1 MCVTGLGTVISTITI
16 VIEKMY
22 FGNPVSHSPEK
33 YDTKEKVRN
42 NKIPFVMCLTEEPE
56 SNTNFSESCD
66 VFRVHE
72 QANLILS
79 PSLSWRRK
87 GGREKLLKRELKLRA
102 AEETETI
109 RKFKVL

>member
-1 MCVTGLGTVISTITI
+1 MCVTGLSIVISTITI

-33 YDTKEKVRN
+33 HDTKEKVRN
-42 NKIPFVMCLTEEPE
+42 NKIPFVMCLTKEPE
-56 SNTNFSESCD
+56 SNTNFSESYD
-66 VFRVHE
+66 VFRVHDK
-72 QANLILS
+72 QALFY
-79 PSLSWRRK
+79 RHRCHGEGK

>member
-1 MCVTGLGTVISTITI
+1 MHEAPRTGTMCVTGLGTVISTITI

-87 GGREKLLKRELKLRA
+87 GGQRKTV
-102 AEETETI
+102 EEGV
-109 RKFKVL
+109 KAQSG

>member
-1 MCVTGLGTVISTITI
+1 MCVTGVSIVISTITI

-42 NKIPFVMCLTEEPE
+42 NKIPFVMCLTKEAE
-56 SNTNFSESCD
+56 SNTNFSKSYD

-72 QANLILS
+72 QAGLNLS
-79 PSLSWRRK
+79 PSLSWRRE
-87 GGREKLLKRELKLRA
+87 GGAEKNC
-102 AEETETI
+102 
-109 RKFKVL
+109 